1 METSN
6 QLSGVLAER
15 SRSMT
20 VGRRKLASVR
30 MSPGGYL
37 ALGAILTF
45 AALVCLRT
53 QRDLLALILV
63 SATWI
68 LVPLLVLTDRLSFD
82 GVTLK
87 RSGFGTLPR
96 RIFQRNT
103 AENRGC
109 RYRKNRSNQPPHVTP
124 GRQRSLSLSRGNL
137 RQRVIGV
144 VCFRRTAVPANG
156 PGALATNRGTQ
167 TRCPRL

>member
-15 SRSMT
+15 GRSLT
-20 VGRRKLASVR
+20 AGRRKLASVR

-53 QRDLLALILV
+53 QRDLLALIMV

-68 LVPLLVLTDRLSFD
+68 LIPLLVLSR
-82 GVTLK
+82 
-87 RSGFGTLPR
+87 
-96 RIFQRNT
+96 
-103 AENRGC
+103 
-109 RYRKNRSNQPPHVTP
+109 PPVH
-124 GRQRSLSLSRGNL
+124 Q
-137 RQRVIGV
+137 
-144 VCFRRTAVPANG
+144 
-156 PGALATNRGTQ
+156 
-167 TRCPRL
+167 